1 MYPHFCAARLTN
13 PDFGKGSVKG
23 HGAEAS
29 GGLRRPAPSFSPN
42 PVVLP
47 KAGRLGSG
55 GIQRN
60 KGKHLWGSYTLA
72 SRNNLSMHAIIPL
85 HWGHSLGARAVSL
98 LQPMLQLTNHHG
110 GGFWYSKMERDA
122 VR

>member
-1 MYPHFCAARLTN
+1 MTARRPRSFKRLT
-13 PDFGKGSVKG
+13 
-23 HGAEAS
+23 
-29 GGLRRPAPSFSPN
+29 APRA
-42 PVVLP
+42 VILELVRLP
-47 KAGRLGSG
+47 QA

-60 KGKHLWGSYTLA
+60 KDKHLWGIYTLA
-72 SRNNLSMHAIIPL
+72 SRNNLSMHATIPL

-110 GGFWYSKMERDA
+110 GGFWYSKMDRDA